1 VQTFS
6 YSPFFF
12 VSAAQIHTHTRAH
25 TIKRRRRHGV
35 ERKRDIHKSEEIHEC
50 HTHKHTVKRKREI
63 PGEGEHVFLM
73 TMIITINICIYI
85 EPPKKY

>member
-1 VQTFS
+1 MFLKRKVRANIFLES
-6 YSPFFF
+6 VFFCIG
-12 VSAAQIHTHTRAH
+12 STDTHTHAH

-63 PGEGEHVFLM
+63 PGEGEHDFF
-73 TMIITINICIYI
+73 
-85 EPPKKY
+85 